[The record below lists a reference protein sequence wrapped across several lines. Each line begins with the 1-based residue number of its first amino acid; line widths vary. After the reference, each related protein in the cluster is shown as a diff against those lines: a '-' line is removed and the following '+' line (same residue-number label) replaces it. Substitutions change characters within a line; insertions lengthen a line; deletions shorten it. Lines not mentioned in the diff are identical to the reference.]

1 MINQTPTDCGTLEET
16 VDCGD
21 SYTYGSEFIA
31 GRMAMEQVINIRY
44 TYCFLHMLWVCRS
57 SDGPTY
63 MFGDNKSVIMSSMI
77 PHLMLGKRHNM
88 LSYHRY
94 SQAIAAG
101 C

>member
-1 MINQTPTDCGTLEET
+1 
-16 VDCGD
+16 
-21 SYTYGSEFIA
+21 
-31 GRMAMEQVINIRY
+31 MAMEQVINIRY
-44 TYCFLHMLWVCRS
+44 TYCFLHMMWVCRS

-63 MFGDNKSVIMSSMI
+63 IMFGDNKSVIMSSMMI